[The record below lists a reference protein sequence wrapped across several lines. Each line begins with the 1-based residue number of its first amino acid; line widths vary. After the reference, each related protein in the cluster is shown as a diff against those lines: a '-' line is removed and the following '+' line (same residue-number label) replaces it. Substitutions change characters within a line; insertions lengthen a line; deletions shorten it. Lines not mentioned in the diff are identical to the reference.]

1 MIASSAAY
9 GFHSVKKTSRPPIE
23 AASDKESP
31 FSNME
36 TLKKWISDS
45 AVEHI
50 SDVVASKDVQREGVS
65 YLERMFKNKDVHS
78 SLIYL
83 LKNAV
88 KDDRF
93 V

>member
-1 MIASSAAY
+1 M
-9 GFHSVKKTSRPPIE
+9 E
-23 AASDKESP
+23 AVSDKESP
-31 FSNME
+31 LSSVD
-36 TLKKWISDS
+36 TLKKWITDS

-88 KDDRF
+88 KDERF